1 MPAGLLCA
9 QNDGAYLSAGL
20 GRTAQHTVGPVATAP
35 LADWQARYGVT
46 PAAGS
51 GYAAPYPLAAAAAV
65 HPPAVA
71 AAVAAAAAAAAAEA
85 PATALSAAVQSAV
98 QGSGAAS
105 CPNVAA

>member
-1 MPAGLLCA
+1 VPAGLLCA
-9 QNDGAYLSAGL
+9 HQEGAYLSAGL

-71 AAVAAAAAAAAAEA
+71 AAAA
-85 PATALSAAVQSAV
+85 ATALSAAV